1 MKKFSLLAISAAMVL
16 TVAGCGNSGA
26 PSGKAAAELEE
37 GFVNPPSEA
46 KPRVWWHWMNGNITK
61 DGALKDIEWMN
72 RIGLGGFQ
80 TFDAALTTPQIV
92 DHRIIYMTEEWKDV
106 FSAITEKAHSYG
118 MEMAIAGSPGWSESG
133 GPWVAPEQAMK
144 KVVWSETAVKG
155 GASFN
160 GKLPAPPSVS
170 GTFQNI
176 AQGRGGFSGAAENN
190 KTHYEDI
197 AVIAIKLPSDYSSA
211 APKVISNGGPFNY
224 SQLTDG
230 DLVTANTLAY
240 KNNNDDSYIT
250 YEFPEARTVY
260 GVTLVGSA
268 GGGRGFGRG
277 ATGNAPV
284 LESSNDGKT
293 FTKVAD
299 LSGAANGVTDIAF
312 PAVTAKAFR
321 VVYKKPAPQP
331 AMNIPGG
338 FGGMFPGMGAQAAP
352 RGVPVAE
359 FNLHFAP
366 RVNHF
371 IEKAGFA
378 TNPDL
383 SQFPTPAIAA
393 GKAPAEADVI
403 DLTSKMG
410 ADGTLAWDAP
420 AGNWKVIR
428 FGYSLTGHQ
437 NSPASPEAT
446 GLEVDKLDK
455 EAVTDY
461 FNKYLDMYKEA
472 TGGLMGAEGL
482 HYVITDS
489 WEAGQLNWTGK
500 MFEEFQKRAGYDL
513 HKWLP
518 ALAGYVV
525 ESAEKTD
532 KFLWDYRKVIAELTA
547 ENHYDALTEILA
559 ARGMERYTE
568 SHENGRAFVA
578 DGMQVK
584 KTAAVPMS
592 AMWTTG
598 LGANGADIRESASVS
613 HIYGQ
618 KFVAAE
624 SLTAG
629 GNAWSYAPEDL
640 KPTADMEMA
649 SGLNRFVIHE
659 SAHQPLD
666 TYKPGLTLG
675 PFGQWFN
682 RHETWAEQA
691 GPWISYLGKS
701 SYMLSRGVPVVDIL
715 YYYGEDSNI
724 TALYGNQL
732 PDLPEGYQFDFVNA
746 DALINALGVKNGR
759 ITTPAGTTYSMIVL
773 GDHTKY
779 MSVPVLRALEK
790 LVNAG
795 AKVLGEKPVATP
807 SLSDDEGEFATLV
820 QNIWGSG
827 KVLSGNVADA
837 LAASGYPKDVEYTKP
852 GKDTKYLF
860 QHRDFDGV
868 QIYWLTNRTA
878 NAEDVDVTFRV
889 SGLKPEI
896 WNAMTGEI
904 CDASYKMANGKTTVK
919 MHFDPNDAL
928 FVVFRSKTSAQ
939 EVTIPAKAVTPKA
952 VDGPWQVAFLS
963 GMGAPESTTFPALTD
978 WQNDDNLFIRYYSGT
993 ASYKKDINISAD
1005 QLGGEVW
1012 LNLGTVKSV
1021 AEVFVNG
1028 QNMGILWKTPFRA
1041 NITSAVK
1048 EGQNSIEVKVTN
1060 LWVNRLIGDQRG
1072 DAGKYTFTTQ
1082 AFYQPTAPLK
1092 SSGLIGPVCV
1102 ESVK

>member
-1 MKKFSLLAISAAMVL
+1 MKKFSLLAVAAAMVFL
-16 TVAGCGNSGA
+16 VAGCGSTNG
-26 PSGKAAAELEE
+26 PSSRAAAELEE
-37 GFVNPPSEA
+37 GFNNPPSEA
-46 KPRVWWHWMNGNITK
+46 RPRVWWHWMNGNITK
-61 DGALKDIEWMN
+61 DGAIKDVEWMH

-80 TFDAALTTPQIV
+80 TFDAALTTPQV
-92 DHRIIYMTEEWKDV
+92 VENRISYMTDEWKDV
-106 FSAITEKAHSYG
+106 FSTVTKLADSYG

-133 GPWVAPEQAMK
+133 GPWVEPKNAMK
-144 KVVWSETAVKG
+144 KVVWSEVDVKG
-155 GASFN
+155 GSQVSKSIPN
-160 GKLPAPPSVS
+160 PPTVS

-176 AQGRGGFSGAAENN
+176 AQGRGGFSGVENN
-190 KTHYEDI
+190 KSYYEDI
-197 AVIAIKLPSDYSSA
+197 AVIAIKLPANYTAD
-211 APKVISNGGPFNY
+211 APKVLSNGGPFHY
-224 SQLTDG
+224 MYLTDG
-230 DLVTANTLAY
+230 DLTNSSTLAY
-240 KNNNDDSYIT
+240 QKGNGDSWIM

-268 GGGRGFGRG
+268 GGGRGR
-277 ATGNAPV
+277 GNAGSAPA

-299 LSGAANGVTDIAF
+299 LAGGANGVIDVAF
-312 PAVTAKAFR
+312 PAVTAKYFR
-321 VVYKKPAPQP
+321 VVYKKPAAQP
-331 AMNIPGG
+331 AMNFPGG
-338 FGGMFPGMGAQAAP
+338 GFGGGMFPGMGAQQAP
-352 RGVPVAE
+352 AGVPVAE
-359 FNLHFAP
+359 FKLHSAP
-366 RVNHF
+366 RVNSF
-371 IEKAGFA
+371 IAKAGFA
-378 TNPDL
+378 TSPDL
-383 SQFPTPAIAA
+383 YNVPTPSVTGATA
-393 GKAPAEADVI
+393 KADVI
-403 DLTSKMG
+403 DLTSKVDANG
-410 ADGTLAWDAP
+410 VLSWDAP
-420 AGNWKVIR
+420 AGDWKVIR

-455 EAVTDY
+455 DAVTDY
-461 FNKYLDMYKEA
+461 FNKYLDMYKDA
-472 TGGLMGAEGL
+472 TGGLMGENGL
-482 HYVITDS
+482 SYVITDS

-500 MFEEFQKRAGYDL
+500 MFDEFQKRAGYDL
-513 HKWLP
+513 HTWLP

-525 ESAEKTD
+525 ESAESTD
-532 KFLWDYRKVIAELTA
+532 KFLWDYRKVIADLTA
-547 ENHYDALTEILA
+547 ENHYDALTDILA
-559 ARGMERYTE
+559 QRGMKRYTE
-568 SHENGRAFVA
+568 SHENSRAFVA

-584 KTAAVPMS
+584 KNAEFPMS

-618 KFVAAE
+618 KFIAAE

-666 TYKPGLTLG
+666 YYKPGLTLG

-691 GPWISYLGKS
+691 GPWISYLAKS

-732 PDLPEGYQFDFVNA
+732 PDLPEGYQFDFVNP
-746 DALINALGVKNGR
+746 DALMNDLGVKDGR
-759 ITTPAGTTYSMIVL
+759 ITTPAGTTYTLIVL
-773 GDHTKY
+773 GDHNKY
-779 MSVPVLRALEK
+779 MSVPVLRALSK
-790 LVNAG
+790 LVAAG
-795 AKVLGEKPVATP
+795 AKVIGEKPVATP
-807 SLSDDEGEFATLV
+807 SLSDDEAEFNSLV
-820 QNIWGSG
+820 ADLWGG
-827 KVLSGNVADA
+827 KILSGSVADA
-837 LAASGYPKDVEYTKP
+837 LASLGCGKDVDYTKP

-860 QHRDFDGV
+860 QHRNFEGV

-904 CDASYKMANGKTTVK
+904 CEASYKIADGKTTVK

-928 FVVFRSKTSAQ
+928 FVVFRSKTSVN
-939 EVTIPAKAVTPKA
+939 EVNLPVKKVTPTA
-952 VDGPWQVAFLS
+952 VQGPWQVAFLS
-963 GMGAPESTTFPALTD
+963 GMGAPESTTFESLTD
-978 WQNDDNLFIRYYSGT
+978 WQNDENLFIRYYSGT
-993 ASYKKDINISAD
+993 ASYKKDINITAA
-1005 QLGGEVW
+1005 QLDGEVW
-1012 LNLGTVKSV
+1012 LNLGAVKSV

-1028 QNMGILWKTPFRA
+1028 ENLGILWKTPFRV

-1048 EGQNSIEVKVTN
+1048 EGQNSVEVKVTN

-1072 DAGKYTFTTQ
+1072 DAGKYTYTTQ

-1092 SSGLIGPVCV
+1092 SSGLLGPVTI
-1102 ESVK
+1102 ENVK